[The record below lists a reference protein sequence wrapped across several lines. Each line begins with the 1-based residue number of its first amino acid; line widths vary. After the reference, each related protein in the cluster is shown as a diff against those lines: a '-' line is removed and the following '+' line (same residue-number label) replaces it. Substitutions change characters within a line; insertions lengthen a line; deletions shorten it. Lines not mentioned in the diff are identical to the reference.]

1 MSGAGAAIAPSWR
14 SLIGR
19 STFIVAEGDAQADFF
34 RKAVDVVVPGKL
46 SVTLPSSPIPA
57 GERRL
62 LAVFRGSLDAALRD
76 GEGGRVRRENKLRR
90 RLAKQL
96 QAERGVVF
104 SGKKSK
110 RYVQEMDESRFCII
124 PRGNTP
130 WTRRFFDAAARGCIP
145 VVLSD
150 PVAFPFEQLIDY
162 TRFSINLRACRAL
175 ESMRCT

>member
-1 MSGAGAAIAPSWR
+1 MVSHLRTSPWFDQRPERHLFFFMSGAGAAIAPSWR

-110 RYVQEMDESRFCII
+110 RLV
-124 PRGNTP
+124 GGGGGL
-130 WTRRFFDAAARGCIP
+130 GCHGRS
-145 VVLSD
+145 VGG
-150 PVAFPFEQLIDY
+150 
-162 TRFSINLRACRAL
+162 
-175 ESMRCT
+175 